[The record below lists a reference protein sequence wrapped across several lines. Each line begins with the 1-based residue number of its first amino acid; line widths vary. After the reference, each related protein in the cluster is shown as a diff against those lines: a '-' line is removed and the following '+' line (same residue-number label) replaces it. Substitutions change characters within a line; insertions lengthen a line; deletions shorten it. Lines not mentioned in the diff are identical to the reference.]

1 VLQLCARSAHKIG
14 RMRTY
19 VVTFMKRI
27 GRNVCAKRTLE
38 EEEEGEGE
46 QQHILKCAKRTLEQV
61 NPNPKNFSRARSARR
76 DSCSTE

>member
-1 VLQLCARSAHKIG
+1 
-14 RMRTY
+14 
-19 VVTFMKRI
+19 MKRI

-38 EEEEGEGE
+38 EEEEGE

-61 NPNPKNFSRARSARR
+61 NPNPKNFSRARRARR

>member
-1 VLQLCARSAHKIG
+1 
-14 RMRTY
+14 
-19 VVTFMKRI
+19 MKRI

-38 EEEEGEGE
+38 EEEEEEEEGE